1 LGLQVL
7 RSLELVWP
15 AIGSYLILYFVGYF
29 ILSFVISIIFLILF
43 LSSGII
49 GVLTDLDASPGAVP
63 DFSQVGEHLTSA
75 GFIIPLVI
83 AILISMFLAMLW
95 YGMIWSLWGYF
106 AKDAEPGY
114 WEPQTSEEPD
124 LWKPS

>member
-1 LGLQVL
+1 MRGF
-7 RSLELVWP
+7 VWP

-29 ILSFVISIIFLILF
+29 ILSFVISIIFLVLF

-49 GVLTDLDASPGAVP
+49 GVLMDLDASSGAVP

-106 AKDAEPGY
+106 AKDADPDY